1 MKKRL
6 ALLVT
11 ISLVFTPLAHGA
23 PKKVAL
29 KKISIIADAPAAEML
44 LASKTSIITI
54 ATVDSKTT
62 DIALQSNDV
71 NGAVIWQKVIDS
83 GVDEVAMA
91 SAVDNAGNI
100 WLAGYSSRPPAVIIE
115 SNTVLAEN
123 PDAVVV
129 EPLTPLRGDLSVLTL
144 WKISA
149 TGEVLTTYTYQ
160 QESPGLI
167 NAITP
172 LCEMPSSRSR
182 CTRSGDRGT

>member
-83 GVDEVAMA
+83 GVD
-91 SAVDNAGNI
+91 AGALLQYINFE
-100 WLAGYSSRPPAVIIE
+100 LSNDKQNEYKAQALREAGE
-115 SNTVLAEN
+115 
-123 PDAVVV
+123 DAKVN
-129 EPLTPLRGDLSVLTL
+129 R
-144 WKISA
+144 
-149 TGEVLTTYTYQ
+149 
-160 QESPGLI
+160 
-167 NAITP
+167 
-172 LCEMPSSRSR
+172 RR
-182 CTRSGDRGT
+182 